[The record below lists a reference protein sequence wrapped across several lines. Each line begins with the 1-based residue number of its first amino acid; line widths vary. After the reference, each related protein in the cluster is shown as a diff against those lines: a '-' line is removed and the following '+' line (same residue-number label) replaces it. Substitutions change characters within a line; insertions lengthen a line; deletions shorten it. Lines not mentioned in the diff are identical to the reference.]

1 MAGAAITYSG
11 TDHNGN
17 AVSNTFTKTANDTSV
32 NDFLTQIGAT
42 FGGTASVNSNGNL
55 VITDGTLGT
64 SSLAVSSFSSTN
76 NPANPL
82 TTYSMNVTTQG
93 DNGVAQQ
100 LTSQS
105 PIAADFDSL
114 ADGATI
120 QFSGLNNSGKQ
131 VTDTFTK
138 TTGNETINDFLTK
151 IGSDFGATATIDSNG
166 NLVLTDNTQG
176 TSQLSLSSL
185 TANDSANYA
194 FSATT
199 SGAQIGDKGNTAQV
213 LQSQDDIQ
221 TAFDALA
228 AGSAIQY
235 TGLDHNGN
243 TVTNTYYKTT
253 ATTSISDFLAQVNNT
268 FYGEAT
274 ATIGTDG
281 TLTLTD
287 NEQGKSQLA
296 LTSLSIGGVSHT
308 VSTVTPGKQG
318 QGVLMAGQNAYFSYD
333 GLMLNSASNNPDNFI
348 SGLTIQLHK
357 AAPAETVQT
366 SIAVDSATIQKNIQT
381 VLDAYNTLL
390 TDTTAETKPAD
401 PNDSTSKAGD
411 LVNDMTVSS
420 IMDQVRN
427 TLLNSVSAIS
437 GPYNSL
443 TMIGVN
449 SDPDTG
455 QLSIDQTQFTKA
467 LSANFDEVKSIFVT
481 TGISS
486 NANISYGRNTT
497 TTQSGVYTLNE
508 PDPNHL
514 NIQLAGDSTW
524 YTSDSRNGDIVTF
537 SSGPASGLSITAPSG
552 TIGTG
557 NSSTFTFSMGLSDQ
571 LSNLIDTFDDPSTG
585 MIATTQ
591 SSLQDQITDGN
602 SRISDL
608 QEQVNEYHDQLVQ
621 QFAQMEEALN
631 TMKNQ
636 YNQMASA
643 LGLAQESTS
652 SASSHHR
659 HKVFNKL
666 IALEQRVID

>member
-1 MAGAAITYSG
+1 MTLFQRARPLRIRG

-17 AVSNTFTKTANDTSV
+17 AVTNTFTKAASDTSI
-32 NDFLTQIGAT
+32 NDFLTQIGT
-42 FGGTASVNSNGNL
+42 DLGGTASLDSSGNL
-55 VITDGTLGT
+55 VVTDGTAGN
-64 SSLAVSSFSSTN
+64 SSLAISSLVSADASQSSSTN
-76 NPANPL
+76 
-82 TTYSMNVTTQG
+82 Y
-93 DNGVAQQ
+93 
-100 LTSQS
+100 
-105 PIAADFDSL
+105 
-114 ADGATI
+114 
-120 QFSGLNNSGKQ
+120 
-131 VTDTFTK
+131 TF
-138 TTGNETINDFLTK
+138 
-151 IGSDFGATATIDSNG
+151 
-166 NLVLTDNTQG
+166 
-176 TSQLSLSSL
+176 
-185 TANDSANYA
+185 
-194 FSATT
+194 ATT
-199 SGAQIGDKGNTAQV
+199 TAGAQIGDKGNTAQV

-235 TGLDHNGN
+235 TGIDHNGN
-243 TVTNTYYKTT
+243 TVTNTYYKAT
-253 ATTSISDFLAQVNNT
+253 ATTSINDFLSQINNT

-274 ATIGTDG
+274 ASINSDG
-281 TLTLTD
+281 TLKLTD
-287 NEQGKSQLA
+287 NEQGNSQLA

-333 GLMLNSASNNPDNFI
+333 GLMLNSASNNPDSLI
-348 SGLTIQLHK
+348 SGVTIQLHK

-366 SIAVDSATIQKNIQT
+366 SLAVDSATIQKNIQA
-381 VLDAYNTLL
+381 VLDAYNALL
-390 TDTTAETKPAD
+390 TWTTAETKPAD

-427 TLLNSVSAIS
+427 TLMNSVSAIS

-467 LSANFDEVKSIFVT
+467 LSANFDEVKSLFVT
-481 TGISS
+481 SGASD
-486 NANISYGRNTT
+486 NANVTYGQDTP

-524 YTSDSRNGDIVTF
+524 YTSDSRNGDIITF
-537 SSGPASGLSITAPSG
+537 SSGPATGLSITAPSG

-557 NSSTFTFSMGLSDQ
+557 NSATFTFSMGLSDQ

-602 SRISDL
+602 DRISDL

-631 TMKNQ
+631 TMKNE

-643 LGLAQESTS
+643 LGLSPGVNIIGLHH
-652 SASSHHR
+652 HHR
-659 HKVFNKL
+659 HKIFNKL
-666 IALEQRVID
+666 IAIEQRVFN